1 MSFNSLTSQGYYKTL
16 LFEGP
21 LILQNT
27 RVYLKNKYSFL
38 RKAIVFCFILSV
50 SDISIINAQDAES
63 LSIDDSMTGET
74 QQIEPYI
81 KERIKDWNLKCIEP
95 INSIERCEANQI
107 IFNQNQQ
114 PVAEI
119 SIFKLPKGQVS
130 AAAAATIIVPLETA
144 LNEGLVLEMQDLE
157 PKKYQFKF
165 CNSIGC
171 YSQIGLTIEELEA
184 LKSKGKASIF
194 LKHLSSGDQQIVIPI
209 SLSGFTTTFSKAT
222 QP

>member
-1 MSFNSLTSQGYYKTL
+1 M
-16 LFEGP
+16 
-21 LILQNT
+21 QNT
-27 RVYLKNKYSFL
+27 HVYLKTKYSFL
-38 RKAIVFCFILSV
+38 HKTIVFCFILSV
-50 SDISIINAQDAES
+50 FDISSINAQDAES

-81 KERIKDWNLKCIEP
+81 KERIEDWNLKCIEP
-95 INSIERCEANQI
+95 LNSIERCEANQI
-107 IFNQNQQ
+107 IFNQEQQ

-119 SIFKLPKGQVS
+119 SIFKLPQGQV
-130 AAAAATIIVPLETA
+130 AAAAATIIVPLETV
-144 LNEGLVLEMQDLE
+144 LNEGLILEMQDLE

-171 YSQIGLTIEELEA
+171 YSQIGLTNEELEA

-194 LKHLSSGDQQIVIPI
+194 LKHLSSGDQQIIIPI
-209 SLSGFTTTFSKAT
+209 SLSGFTTTFYKAT

>member
-1 MSFNSLTSQGYYKTL
+1 MSFSSLKSQGYYKTL
-16 LFEGP
+16 LSQGS

-27 RVYLKNKYSFL
+27 YVYLENKYSFL
-38 RKAIVFCFILSV
+38 CKAIVFSCILSV

-74 QQIEPYI
+74 QQTEPYI

-95 INSIERCEANQI
+95 IDSIERCEANQI
-107 IFNQNQQ
+107 IFNQKQQ

-119 SIFKLPKGQVS
+119 SIFKLPKGQI

>member
-1 MSFNSLTSQGYYKTL
+1 M
-16 LFEGP
+16 
-21 LILQNT
+21 QNT
-27 RVYLKNKYSFL
+27 YVYLENKYSFL
-38 RKAIVFCFILSV
+38 CKAIVFSFILSV

-74 QQIEPYI
+74 QQTEPYI

-95 INSIERCEANQI
+95 IDSIERCEANQI
-107 IFNQNQQ
+107 IFNQKQQ

-119 SIFKLPKGQVS
+119 SIFKLPKGQI

-171 YSQIGLTIEELEA
+171 YSQIGLTIEEVEA

>member
-1 MSFNSLTSQGYYKTL
+1 M
-16 LFEGP
+16 
-21 LILQNT
+21 QNT
-27 RVYLKNKYSFL
+27 YVYLENKYSFL
-38 RKAIVFCFILSV
+38 CKAIVFSFILSV

-74 QQIEPYI
+74 QQAEPYI

-95 INSIERCEANQI
+95 IDSIERCEANQI
-107 IFNQNQQ
+107 IFNQKQQ

-119 SIFKLPKGQVS
+119 SIFKLPKGQI

-194 LKHLSSGDQQIVIPI
+194 LKHLSSGDQQIIIPI

>member
-1 MSFNSLTSQGYYKTL
+1 MHNTYGYL
-16 LFEGP
+16 E
-21 LILQNT
+21 
-27 RVYLKNKYSFL
+27 NKYSFL
-38 RKAIVFCFILSV
+38 CKAIVFSIILSV

-74 QQIEPYI
+74 QRTEPYI
-81 KERIKDWNLKCIEP
+81 KERIKDWNLKCIKP
-95 INSIERCEANQI
+95 IDSIERCEANQI
-107 IFNQNQQ
+107 IFNQKQQ

-119 SIFKLPKGQVS
+119 SIFKLPKGQI

>member
-1 MSFNSLTSQGYYKTL
+1 
-16 LFEGP
+16 
-21 LILQNT
+21 LQNT
-27 RVYLKNKYSFL
+27 YVYLENKYSFL
-38 RKAIVFCFILSV
+38 CKAIVFSFILSV
-50 SDISIINAQDAES
+50 SDISIISAQDAES
-63 LSIDDSMTGET
+63 LSIDDSMTAET
-74 QQIEPYI
+74 QQTEPYI

-95 INSIERCEANQI
+95 IDSIERCEANQI
-107 IFNQNQQ
+107 IFNQKQQ

-119 SIFKLPKGQVS
+119 SIFKLPKGQI

>member
-1 MSFNSLTSQGYYKTL
+1 M
-16 LFEGP
+16 
-21 LILQNT
+21 QNIY
-27 RVYLKNKYSFL
+27 VYLENKYSFL
-38 RKAIVFCFILSV
+38 CKAIVVFFILSV

-63 LSIDDSMTGET
+63 LSIDDSMIGET
-74 QQIEPYI
+74 QQTEPYI

-95 INSIERCEANQI
+95 IDSIERCEANQI
-107 IFNQNQQ
+107 IFNQKQQ

-119 SIFKLPKGQVS
+119 SIFKLPKGQI

>member
-1 MSFNSLTSQGYYKTL
+1 MSFSSLKSQGYSKTL
-16 LFEGP
+16 LSQGP

-27 RVYLKNKYSFL
+27 CVYLENKYSFL
-38 RKAIVFCFILSV
+38 CKAIVFSFILSV

-74 QQIEPYI
+74 QQTEPYI

-95 INSIERCEANQI
+95 IDSIERCEANQI
-107 IFNQNQQ
+107 IFNQKQQ

-119 SIFKLPKGQVS
+119 SIFKLPKGQI
-130 AAAAATIIVPLETA
+130 AAAAATIIVPLETI
-144 LNEGLVLEMQDLE
+144 LNEGLVLEMHDLE

-171 YSQIGLTIEELEA
+171 YSQIGLTNGELEA
-184 LKSKGKASIF
+184 LKSEGQASIF
-194 LKHLSSGDQQIVIPI
+194 LKHLSSGDQQIIIPI

>member
-1 MSFNSLTSQGYYKTL
+1 M
-16 LFEGP
+16 
-21 LILQNT
+21 
-27 RVYLKNKYSFL
+27 
-38 RKAIVFCFILSV
+38 
-50 SDISIINAQDAES
+50 
-63 LSIDDSMTGET
+63 
-74 QQIEPYI
+74 
-81 KERIKDWNLKCIEP
+81 
-95 INSIERCEANQI
+95 
-107 IFNQNQQ
+107 
-114 PVAEI
+114 AEI
-119 SIFKLPKGQVS
+119 SIFKLPKGQI

-144 LNEGLVLEMQDLE
+144 LNEGLVLEMKDLE

>member
-1 MSFNSLTSQGYYKTL
+1 
-16 LFEGP
+16 
-21 LILQNT
+21 LQNT
-27 RVYLKNKYSFL
+27 YVYLENKCSFL
-38 RKAIVFCFILSV
+38 CKAIVFYIILSV

-74 QQIEPYI
+74 QQTEPYI

-95 INSIERCEANQI
+95 IDSIERCEANQI
-107 IFNQNQQ
+107 IFNQKQQ

-119 SIFKLPKGQVS
+119 SIFKLPKGQI

-144 LNEGLVLEMQDLE
+144 LNEGLILEMQDLE

>member
-1 MSFNSLTSQGYYKTL
+1 
-16 LFEGP
+16 
-21 LILQNT
+21 LQNT
-27 RVYLKNKYSFL
+27 HVYLKNKYTFL
-38 RKAIVFCFILSV
+38 RRAIVFCFILSV

-63 LSIDDSMTGET
+63 LSIDDSMTGAT

-81 KERIKDWNLKCIEP
+81 KERIEDWNLKCIEP
-95 INSIERCEANQI
+95 LNSIERCEANQI
-107 IFNQNQQ
+107 IFNQEQQ

-119 SIFKLPKGQVS
+119 SIFKLPQGQV
-130 AAAAATIIVPLETA
+130 AAAAATIIVPLETI
-144 LNEGLVLEMQDLE
+144 LNEGLILEMLDLE

-171 YSQIGLTIEELEA
+171 YSQIGLTAEELEA

-194 LKHLSSGDQQIVIPI
+194 LKHLSSGDQQIIIPI
-209 SLSGFTTTFSKAT
+209 SLSGFKTTFSKAT

>member
-1 MSFNSLTSQGYYKTL
+1 M
-16 LFEGP
+16 E
-21 LILQNT
+21 NT
-27 RVYLKNKYSFL
+27 RVYLASKYCFL

-50 SDISIINAQDAES
+50 FDISVINAQDAES

-74 QQIEPYI
+74 QQTEPYI

-95 INSIERCEANQI
+95 IDSIERCEANQI
-107 IFNQNQQ
+107 IFNQKQQ

-119 SIFKLPKGQVS
+119 SIFKLPKGQV
-130 AAAAATIIVPLETA
+130 AAAAATIIVPLETV

-171 YSQIGLTIEELEA
+171 YSQIGLTNEELEA

-194 LKHLSSGDQQIVIPI
+194 LKHLSSGDQQIIIPI

>member
-1 MSFNSLTSQGYYKTL
+1 MSFNSLKSQGYYKTL
-16 LFEGP
+16 LSQGS

-27 RVYLKNKYSFL
+27 YVYLENKYSFL
-38 RKAIVFCFILSV
+38 CKAIVFSFILSV

-74 QQIEPYI
+74 QQTEPYI

-95 INSIERCEANQI
+95 IDSIERCEANQI
-107 IFNQNQQ
+107 IFNQKQQ

-119 SIFKLPKGQVS
+119 SIFKLPKGQI

>member
-1 MSFNSLTSQGYYKTL
+1 MSFNSLKSQGYYKTL
-16 LFEGP
+16 LSQGP
-21 LILQNT
+21 QILQNT
-27 RVYLKNKYSFL
+27 YVYLENKYSFL
-38 RKAIVFCFILSV
+38 CKAIVFSFILSV
-50 SDISIINAQDAES
+50 SDISIISAQDAES
-63 LSIDDSMTGET
+63 LSIDDSMTAET
-74 QQIEPYI
+74 QQTEPYI

-95 INSIERCEANQI
+95 IDSIERCEANQI
-107 IFNQNQQ
+107 IFNQKQQ

-119 SIFKLPKGQVS
+119 SIFKLPKGQI

-171 YSQIGLTIEELEA
+171 YSQIGLTNEELEA